1 MNSLFTIFRSNGV
14 SFGRRF
20 RLATVSLLALV
31 AVATVATSPAV
42 AKSRKGTQC
51 CCSAPEMW
59 VINTRHLPRCSNL
72 DRAYECMTYHRYD
85 ACTGCFVKESRA
97 SFLAQEASMPTF
109 FYVHGNT
116 LKHKGAMKGFWDVY
130 EHLRC
135 CPGKKRLVCW
145 SWPAQRVIKMKGLRF
160 REMVRKNLLLKYVYS
175 EYQGYYMAKLVQQM
189 SLSQR
194 VTLGGHSY
202 GGITNSVA
210 LHLLAGGCVRNMRLA
225 GGEPVERHN
234 LRAALIS
241 GAFDHDML
249 YPGHRYGLAFV
260 AAEKIFTTF
269 NCHDRT
275 LKKWPKTSWRGCQAL
290 GYVGMSGRRLGANQH
305 KLCQLN
311 TYPENKTSHYLG
323 PHLENPRFLRTLC
336 CIAYGGT
343 SAGTPTV
350 AAKNNI
356 GTELDKLVAAVGV
369 EKEVVN
375 KPVTPAK
382 TASKIAVAK
391 SAQKKSSATK
401 QAARSGNRTSHLRS
415 RNGLR
420 GARG

>member
-31 AVATVATSPAV
+31 AFALVATSPAH
-42 AKSRKGTQC
+42 AKSRGKGPQC

-175 EYQGYYMAKLVQQM
+175 EYQGYYMAKLV
-189 SLSQR
+189 
-194 VTLGGHSY
+194 
-202 GGITNSVA
+202 
-210 LHLLAGGCVRNMRLA
+210 
-225 GGEPVERHN
+225 
-234 LRAALIS
+234 
-241 GAFDHDML
+241 
-249 YPGHRYGLAFV
+249 
-260 AAEKIFTTF
+260 
-269 NCHDRT
+269 
-275 LKKWPKTSWRGCQAL
+275 
-290 GYVGMSGRRLGANQH
+290 
-305 KLCQLN
+305 
-311 TYPENKTSHYLG
+311 
-323 PHLENPRFLRTLC
+323 
-336 CIAYGGT
+336 
-343 SAGTPTV
+343 
-350 AAKNNI
+350 
-356 GTELDKLVAAVGV
+356 
-369 EKEVVN
+369 
-375 KPVTPAK
+375 
-382 TASKIAVAK
+382 
-391 SAQKKSSATK
+391 
-401 QAARSGNRTSHLRS
+401 
-415 RNGLR
+415 
-420 GARG
+420 